1 MRLPPARYVVPLA
14 AATAAGLGL
23 TGLLWA
29 SGTVDAA
36 VALQLVVSVLTA
48 AAVAAAAVSVRRQ
61 GIQLRRLRDDLADL
75 ATGQSALLDRVET
88 GLDTLGGLSEL
99 PKSLRGVRADQK
111 DRFERLT
118 AHVTAQGRADYEQQ
132 VAWQELRDYLKP
144 GPFMPALRDW
154 AASPDILRLLV
165 EQIRDRAPKLVVECG
180 SGASS
185 VWLGYALRRAG
196 SGRLVAI
203 EHDERYAA
211 LSRDLV
217 AAHGLSDIVEVRLA
231 PLRDWSPQGD
241 GTDAQRWYDVDAL
254 ADLKGIDLLFVDGP
268 PARTGPQARYPA
280 VPVLLPRCST
290 DAVVVIDDTIR
301 TDEQEIGDRWVAEHP
316 DLRRVRR
323 VALEKGADV
332 FTLSSPEDP
341 TD

>member
-1 MRLPPARYVVPLA
+1 MRLPPARYLVPLV
-14 AATAAGLGL
+14 AATAAALGL

-29 SGTVDAA
+29 SGAVGAA
-36 VALQLVVSVLTA
+36 VALQLAVSVITA
-48 AAVAAAAVSVRRQ
+48 SAVAAAAMSLRRQ
-61 GIQLRRLRDDLADL
+61 GIQLRRLRGDLADL
-75 ATGQSALLDRVET
+75 ASGQAALLERVET
-88 GLDTLGGLSEL
+88 GLGILGGLSEL
-99 PKSLRGVRADQK
+99 PKSLRGARADQK
-111 DRFERLT
+111 AGFDRLT
-118 AHVTAQGRADYEQQ
+118 DHVTARGRADYEQQ

-154 AASPDILRLLV
+154 AASPDVLRLLV

-196 SGRLVAI
+196 AGRLVAI

-217 AAHGLSDIVEVRLA
+217 ASHGLSDIVEVRVA
-231 PLRDWSPQGD
+231 PLRDWSHPGD
-241 GTDAQRWYDVDAL
+241 DAPAQRWYDTDAL
-254 ADLKGIDLLFVDGP
+254 TDLKDIDLLFVDGP

-280 VPVLLPRCST
+280 GPVLLPRCST

-301 TDEQEIGDRWVAEHP
+301 ADEREIGDRWLAENP

-332 FTLSSPEDP
+332 FTLSAPGEA